1 MSSAPPNGWFKKG
14 TDEEAMERATMEF
27 AEDMVRQFSE
37 RDELYRDIDAVLFG
51 ELPVEIPEAY
61 RKTAGEFRG
70 GTTMA
75 MHIATTVTA
84 ALSVNPMSIQF
95 KPIGF
100 GDVYQQNATLREHFF
115 EASWKRQEQE
125 ARRQLLRLFL
135 WSLAVK
141 GEGVLKT
148 VERCHTAWAE
158 YDRESKSIE
167 DALDELKEYDQDA
180 RDRMY
185 HHQTEDVK
193 LRLPYP
199 ICTTDV
205 PPETFYYTQN
215 ENGLTS
221 CLEIKELPY
230 QEALERFGAGLD
242 RNGNVV
248 DPKTWSGLDPRA
260 AELARAE
267 WTSWFGGKSGSSVGT
282 QQTIRVLEAWDYRC
296 QVSVLQGPNQ
306 RHKSGKLGTGTLC
319 KVVPHSYGD
328 PILKTL
334 RGPYFHALG
343 TTTASRLPERCG
355 LGILYGFLPLFPMLD
370 SLLTMRFNSAYLT
383 AFPAFKKTVPPGQV
397 PGVAQGP
404 YGNDGRENQKE
415 KIEPGKLYPFDV
427 SPIDQPRSG
436 MDFDKLM
443 GDVQHFMDIA
453 LPSVVQGVVASDQS
467 GYALNQ
473 AAYLARLGWDP
484 IVANAEV
491 ALGERTGFESFLIER
506 RIGEKVY
513 AWGEQEANRE
523 RKRISGSTRAAW
535 LAIGPEDLKGVHRYE
550 VKLSPSTPSNEI
562 IQTRAIGEKMQLRL
576 ITYEDAVE
584 QSGSNPDEV
593 EKSWLLH
600 DLKNSQEIQAE
611 LKSVISQKVAN
622 IRAARMSAAG
632 MPSLE
637 EMAGLPPGA
646 APPPPGIV
654 GPGATGVPGGT
665 PGTPPVGLIGGMP
678 PNPVPSPG
686 QGLPLVP
693 PPPPGTAGGGVPP
706 GGVPGAPV
714 VPGPPTN
721 YLALPG
727 GG

>member
-1 MSSAPPNGWFKKG
+1 MSMYSAPPSGWFNSRPK
-14 TDEEAMERATMEF
+14 DEQAMEAATMEF
-27 AEDMVRQFSE
+27 AQDMVRQFSE

-84 ALSVNPMSIQF
+84 ALSVNPMSISF
-95 KPIGF
+95 KPVGF

-158 YDRESKSIE
+158 YDKDSKDIQE
-167 DALDELKEYDQDA
+167 ELDKLKEYDQDA

-185 HHQTEDVK
+185 HQKTEETK

-215 ENGLTS
+215 ENGLTA

-242 RNGNVV
+242 SNGNVV

-267 WTSWFGGKSGSSVGT
+267 WGRMWGRSSSTVGT
-282 QQTIRVLEAWDYRC
+282 ANTIRCIEAWDYKC
-296 QVSVLQGPNQ
+296 QVILLQGPNQ
-306 RHKSGKLGTGTLC
+306 RHKGQGNLAEATLC
-319 KVVPHSYGD
+319 KVIPHAYGD
-328 PILKTL
+328 PLLKTL

-343 TTTASRLPERCG
+343 TTTASRLPERTG

-383 AFPAFKKTVPPGQV
+383 AFPAFKKTVPPGQI
-397 PGVAQGP
+397 PGVPQGP

-443 GDVQHFMDIA
+443 GDVQHFMDLA

-484 IVANAEV
+484 IVSNAEV
-491 ALGERTGFESFLIER
+491 ALGDRIGFESWLIEK
-506 RIGEKVY
+506 RIAEKVY
-513 AWGEQEANRE
+513 AWGEVEA
-523 RKRISGSTRAAW
+523 TRGKKTIGGQSKATW
-535 LAIGPEDLKGVHRYE
+535 LGLGPEDLKGVHRYDA
-550 VKLSPSTPSNEI
+550 KLSPSTPSNEI
-562 IQTRAIGEKMQLRL
+562 IQTRAIGEKMQLKL

-600 DLKNSQEIQAE
+600 DLKNSQEVQAM
-611 LKSVISQKVAN
+611 LKQKVLQKVGT
-622 IRAARMSAAG
+622 IESERMAAAG
-632 MPSLE
+632 
-637 EMAGLPPGA
+637 
-646 APPPPGIV
+646 APPPEELAGV
-654 GPGATGVPGGT
+654 GSAGVPGGT
-665 PGTPPVGLIGGMP
+665 AGTPPMGPPGGMP

-686 QGLPLVP
+686 AGLPIAP
-693 PPPPGTAGGGVPP
+693 PPPPGAAGPGGMPP
-706 GGVPGAPV
+706 GGIPGAPV
-714 VPGPPTN
+714 VPGPPAN
-721 YLALPG
+721 MVPLPG